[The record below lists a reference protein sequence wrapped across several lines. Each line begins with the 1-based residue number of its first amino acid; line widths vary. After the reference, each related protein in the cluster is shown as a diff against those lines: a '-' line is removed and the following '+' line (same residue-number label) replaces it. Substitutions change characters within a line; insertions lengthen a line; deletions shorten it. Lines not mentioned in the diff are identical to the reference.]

1 LKFHLQVEPNER
13 EYVLAHDEA
22 ICARLQTALL
32 LLLQEMHAA
41 DLKRETVIGKGISD
55 TAAVETANTQER
67 LAADH
72 AAKFG
77 DSEAALIAEINRNRQ
92 LGSMVLPKEH

>member
-1 LKFHLQVEPNER
+1 MKFTLQVEPNER

-41 DLKRETVIGKGISD
+41 DLKRETVIGKGISED
-55 TAAVETANTQER
+55 ASVEIANQNDAIQRWHDSTFGNEAELIQEI
-67 LAADH
+67 D
-72 AAKFG
+72 
-77 DSEAALIAEINRNRQ
+77 RNRKM
-92 LGSMVLPKEH
+92 GGMVLPKDH

>member
-1 LKFHLQVEPNER
+1 MKLEILLHPHQESYAETKR
-13 EYVLAHDEA
+13 A
-22 ICARLQTALL
+22 IIMQRMTTALL
-32 LLLQEMHAA
+32 LLLQELEAA